1 MRRLLVDLIGLS
13 LLIAPI
19 LLHLLPSNSGLLIL
33 LSIPVLVGFTRG
45 VAEAHFLSR
54 IPRTIAALEWA
65 VIVFVSDIILC
76 IPNSKSD
83 PHTNFVTVFGAFFL
97 IFIVP
102 SIALSIGGFIVAVT
116 WQTGRRA
123 V

>member
-19 LLHLLPSNSGLLIL
+19 RLHLLPSNSGLPIL

-45 VAEAHFLSR
+45 FAEAHFLSK
-54 IPRTIAALEWA
+54 IPHTVAALEWA
-65 VIVFVSDIILC
+65 VIVFASDIILC

-83 PHTNFVTVFGAFFL
+83 PHTNFLTVFGAFFL

-102 SIALSIGGFIVAVT
+102 SIALSIGGFIVAVI
-116 WQTGRRA
+116 WQTGRRDA
-123 V
+123 